1 MMVENNY
8 PVIIVLYFQSDLINI
23 MFKNYLKTAWRN
35 IIRTIGYS
43 TLNVVGLA
51 IGMAV
56 ALLIGLWV
64 YNQYSYDKFLP
75 EYQSAYRVQR
85 NFDSNG
91 DTLTFRSTSLKLVEA
106 LRNQVPEIEYVAEGA
121 LYAQYGLLAGEKKL
135 FPVGAIAGTDFLKI
149 LQYPFV
155 EGDVNTAFTDAY
167 SIVITQTTAK
177 ALFGND
183 DPMNKIVRFNN
194 ADNLKVTGVLKDI
207 PANATINF
215 NFVVPSTYIYQK
227 SPQNKADGESSF
239 GNNNLETFVKLKPE
253 ITYAQVAPKIRNI
266 EHTEKGSIN
275 AMSSYV
281 TLQPVERWHLY
292 SNYVNG
298 QDTAGFLAYINMF
311 SIIGLLVLIIAGIN
325 FINLTT
331 ARSEKR
337 AKEVG
342 VRKAIG
348 SQRKDLI
355 IQFLSEAFLLT
366 IIAFVFS
373 LLFVQLAL
381 PAFNTLT
388 ETHISIPFS
397 NGYFWLLM
405 VGCVLLTALLA
416 GSRPAFYLSSFNAV
430 KVLKGTM
437 QTGRSSSLSRRVLV
451 VIQFSCSI
459 ALIISTVIIYQQV
472 NYAKDRPAGYDLNR
486 LMSTY
491 MNDDLSKNYTA
502 IKNELIQEGI
512 VESVT
517 TATSPATDIWWHT
530 DVDAWPGKT
539 AGETVEMGNIF
550 VSEDYFKTVGMN
562 IKEGRNFSG
571 SYDSTSVIFNEA
583 AIKTLRIKNPVGQ
596 KITYGD
602 KQYTIAGV
610 VKDALMISPF
620 STADPTMFYCFPGT
634 QNVMLYKLSPN
645 IKTQDAI
652 TQLTAIF
659 NKYEPAYPYDYS
671 FADAN
676 YASKFKL
683 ETLIG
688 KLAGLFAGLAI
699 FISCLGLFGLA
710 AYVAERRTKEIGIH
724 KVLGASV
731 SQVWMLLSKDFIVL
745 VFLSCV
751 IASPVA
757 YYFLYE
763 WLQKYDYRINIG
775 AGVFIISAV
784 IAIVITILTVSF
796 QAIKAAVANP
806 VKSLRTE

>member
-1 MMVENNY
+1 M
-8 PVIIVLYFQSDLINI
+8 I
-23 MFKNYLKTAWRN
+23 KNYFKTAWRN
-35 IIRTIGYS
+35 LIRTIGYT
-43 TLNVVGLA
+43 TLNIIGLA
-51 IGMAV
+51 AGMAV

-75 EYQSAYRVQR
+75 EYQSVYRVQR

-91 DTLTFRSTSLKLVEA
+91 DTLTFQTTSLKLADA
-106 LRNQVPEIEYVAEGA
+106 LRNQVPEIEYVAESDWMGEH
-121 LYAQYGLLAGEKKL
+121 GLRIGDKKL
-135 FPVGAIAGTDFLKI
+135 YQKGAIAGTDFLKI
-149 LQYPFV
+149 LQYPFIK
-155 EGDVNTAFTDAY
+155 GDVNTAFKDAY
-167 SIVITQTTAK
+167 SIVLTQKMAK
-177 ALFGND
+177 ALFGNE
-183 DPMNKIVRFNN
+183 DPMNKMVRFDN
-194 ADNLKVTGVLKDI
+194 ADNLKVTGILKDI
-207 PANATINF
+207 PGNATVGF
-215 NFVVPSTYIYQK
+215 NFVVPSTYLYQK
-227 SPQNKADGESSF
+227 NPSIKSDGQRSF
-239 GNNNLETFVKLKPE
+239 GNNNLQIFAKLKPG
-253 ITYAQVAPKIRNI
+253 ISYAQVAPKIRSI
-266 EHTEKGSIN
+266 EHTEKGNIN
-275 AMSSYV
+275 AMNSYV
-281 TLQPVERWHLY
+281 TLQPMDRWHLY
-292 SNYVNG
+292 SNYING
-298 QDTAGFLAYINMF
+298 KDTAGFLTYVNMF
-311 SIIGLLVLIIAGIN
+311 SIIGLLVLIIACIN

-381 PAFNTLT
+381 PAFNALT
-388 ETHISIPFS
+388 EAYISIPYS

-405 VGCVLLTALLA
+405 TGCIALTALLA
-416 GSRPAFYLSSFNAV
+416 GSRPAFYLSSFNPV

-437 QTGRSSSLSRRVLV
+437 HTGKASSISRKILV

-472 NYAKDRPAGYDLNR
+472 NYAKDRPTGYNLDR
-486 LMSTY
+486 LISTN
-491 MNDDLSKNYTA
+491 MNDDLDKNYTA
-502 IKNELIQEGI
+502 LKNEMIDKGI
-512 VESVT
+512 VSSVT
-517 TATSPATDIWWHT
+517 TASSPATGVWWHT
-530 DVDAWPGKT
+530 DVDAWPGKN

-550 VSEDYFKTVGMN
+550 VSDDYFKTVGMD
-562 IKEGRNFSG
+562 IEEGRNFSG
-571 SYDSTSVIFNEA
+571 VYDSTSVIFNETA
-583 AIKTLRIKNPVGQ
+583 VQRLRIKNPVGQ

-602 KQYTIAGV
+602 KEYTIAGV

-620 STADPTMFYCFPGT
+620 AAADPTMFYCYPGT

-652 TQLTAIF
+652 VQLTSIF
-659 NKYEPAYPYDYS
+659 NKYEPAYPYEYS
-671 FADAN
+671 FADTD

-683 ETLIG
+683 EMLIG

-710 AYVAERRTKEIGIH
+710 AYVAEQRTKEIGIR

-751 IASPVA
+751 TASPVA
-757 YYFLYE
+757 YYFLHG
-763 WLQKYDYRINIG
+763 WLMTYNYRINIG
-775 AGVFIISAV
+775 AGVFILSALL
-784 IAIVITILTVSF
+784 AILITIITISF
-796 QAIKAAVANP
+796 QAIKAAMANP

>member
-1 MMVENNY
+1 
-8 PVIIVLYFQSDLINI
+8 
-23 MFKNYLKTAWRN
+23 MFKNYFKTAFRN
-35 IIRTIGYS
+35 LVRTIGYS
-43 TLNVVGLA
+43 TLNILGLA
-51 IGMAV
+51 TGMAV

-64 YNQYSYDKFLP
+64 YDQYSYDKFLP
-75 EYQSAYRVQR
+75 EYKSAYRVQR

-106 LRNQVPEIEYVAEGA
+106 LRNQIPEIQYTAEA
-121 LYAQYGLLAGEKKL
+121 HLYGQHGLMVGDKKMYPAG
-135 FPVGAIAGTDFLKI
+135 VIAGTDFLKI

-155 EGDVNTAFTDAY
+155 EGNAKTAFKDAY
-167 SIVITQTTAK
+167 SIVITQKMAK
-177 ALFGND
+177 ALFGNE
-183 DPMNKIVRFNN
+183 DPMNKIIRFDNT
-194 ADNLKVTGVLKDI
+194 DNLKVTGVLKDI
-207 PANATINF
+207 PANATIDF
-215 NFVVPSTYIYQK
+215 NFVVPSTYAYQK
-227 SPQNKADGESSF
+227 NPSVKSDGESSF
-239 GNNNLETFVKLKPE
+239 SNNNLETFVKLKPG

-266 EHTEKGSIN
+266 EHTEEGNIN
-275 AMSSYV
+275 AMGSYV

-298 QDTAGFLAYINMF
+298 KDTAGFLVYVNMF
-311 SIIGLLVLIIAGIN
+311 SIIGLLVLIIACIN
-325 FINLTT
+325 FVNLTT

-366 IIAFVFS
+366 IIAFIFS

-388 ETHISIPFS
+388 ETDISIPYL

-405 VGCVLLTALLA
+405 TGCILLTALLA
-416 GSRPAFYLSSFNAV
+416 GSRPAFYLSSFNPV

-437 QTGRSSSLSRRVLV
+437 HTGKSSSLSRKILV

-472 NYAKDRPAGYDLNR
+472 NYAKDRPTGYDLNR
-486 LMSTY
+486 LMQTN
-491 MNDDLSKNYTA
+491 MNDDLAKNYTA
-502 IKNELIQEGI
+502 IKNELIQKNI

-517 TATSPATDIWWHT
+517 AAFSPATNIWWHSNVE
-530 DVDAWPGKT
+530 DWPGKN
-539 AGETVEMGNIF
+539 AGETIEMGTIM
-550 VSEDYFKTVGMN
+550 VSDNYFNTLGMEL
-562 IKEGRNFSG
+562 KSGREFS
-571 SYDSTSVIFNEA
+571 SAADTTNVIFNEG
-583 AIKTLRIKNPVGQ
+583 AIKRMRIKEPLNQIINWQGHQLRIIG
-596 KITYGD
+596 
-602 KQYTIAGV
+602 IA
-610 VKDALMISPF
+610 KDALMLSPF
-620 STADPTMFYCFPGT
+620 ASADPTMFLYNPK
-634 QNVMLYKLSPN
+634 NVSVMMYRLAPN

-652 TQLTAIF
+652 TQLTSIF
-659 NKYEPAYPYDYS
+659 NKYDPAYPYDYS
-671 FADAN
+671 FADAD

-688 KLAGLFAGLAI
+688 KLAGLFATLAI

-710 AYVAERRTKEIGIH
+710 AYVAEQRTKEIGIR

-731 SQVWMLLSKDFIVL
+731 SQVWMLLSKNFIVL

-751 IASPVA
+751 IASPIA
-757 YYFLYE
+757 YYFLHD
-763 WLQKYDYRINIG
+763 WLMNYNYRISIG
-775 AGVFIISAV
+775 ADVFILSGLMALL
-784 IAIVITILTVSF
+784 ITIITISF
-796 QAIKAAVANP
+796 QAIRAALANP